1 MNRAEL
7 RNTLL
12 SNGYTPLPLLTN
24 GKGLHI
30 KGWSKQDITAE
41 WLDQYARRTD
51 YTNTGL
57 RCDHLAAFDLD
68 VIAENLC
75 DYIED
80 KIEQLCGETPLCRF
94 GSEPKRLLVYRM
106 TGEPPFKSLRTG
118 KYRPMRPDG
127 PPKRYKDDTV
137 SPLFSRDREAIF
149 SDEQWRNLPDHI
161 SNRVELLCGAG
172 RQFAAFGMHPSGKA
186 YRWESE
192 SPLDIPLKD
201 LPGISYEQA
210 CAVLDEIEFRMQFYC
225 GEQISPGL
233 AFGHAGSQEWDLTD
247 DFECLIDGAVV
258 TWGELKP
265 TLDKDGIFGN
275 IKRENDLFG
284 DSHSIKFCISNTS
297 GLPYIHDFARDCTH
311 HDATITPQL
320 AAALPAP
327 APVTVF
333 TPDPLADLL
342 EKWVVIGDKSV
353 RDINHPMEAL
363 TIEGFKLINR
373 HQKIPDPN
381 NVAKTIQ
388 AVNAWVD
395 HPDAMRARAVE
406 LCPDV
411 PEQVLVTRDD
421 RTIFNTYAPPLHP
434 EQGGEAETALEFIE
448 HLIPNPLERQQFIDW
463 HAVKVANPSYRMHG
477 LVLVTRAYGT
487 GRGIWFQIL
496 GKLFGPEYVC
506 PIVLSD
512 LIGGNSQSA
521 YNEYLADNL
530 ILTVAEAF
538 EEKEDTS
545 RWTVRHSAY
554 EKLKVLIEPAAGF
567 VRVKRKYGGILKA
580 MCYASTEIATNHT
593 DALAIEP
600 GDRRL
605 IVLDCTDVPLWEAD
619 GDLKNRIVDWM
630 SNSENVGA
638 LERWLRERATETH
651 YNPFDQPIMTAA
663 KERMIEAGQ
672 SDTDAAYD
680 YMLENADG
688 DLVTIEQFGAFAR
701 RARIDL
707 GLELPMAADTLKRSL
722 TAVLQKRAKKVSG
735 LPKSGIKVGGKVP
748 VRPWIIR
755 NFEQWKGSTDHPK
768 IKAEILRNGTPGD
781 NILDFPATKP
791 LK

>member
-1 MNRAEL
+1 MSWSNTDNGEINVNANINMNRAEL

-30 KGWSKQDITAE
+30 KGWSRQAVTAE

-68 VIAENLC
+68 ILDERLSDAAEA
-75 DYIED
+75 IVED
-80 KIEQLCGETPLCRF
+80 HCGETELCRYGRF
-94 GSEPKRLLVYRM
+94 PKRLLVYAMR
-106 TGEPPFKSLRTG
+106 GKPPFKSARTG
-118 KYRPMRPDG
+118 KYGEHR
-127 PPKRYKDDTV
+127 
-137 SPLFSRDREAIF
+137 A
-149 SDEQWRNLPDHI
+149 
-161 SNRVELLCGAG
+161 ELLCGSG
-172 RQFAAFGMHPSGKA
+172 RQFAAFGMHPSGQP
-186 YRWESE
+186 YTWDTV
-192 SPLDIPLKD
+192 SPLEVAVKKLHKVDYATAQGCLNA
-201 LPGISYEQA
+201 LEQLLIDTGLA
-210 CAVLDEIEFRMQFYC
+210 EE
-225 GEQISPGL
+225 SPGL
-233 AFGHAGSQEWDLTD
+233 AFGHAGHQEYDLTD
-247 DFECLIDGAVV
+247 TFECLIDGVVV

-265 TLDKDGIFGN
+265 TLDKDGVFGN
-275 IKRENDLFG
+275 IKREHDVFG
-284 DSHSIKFCISNTS
+284 DSDAAHFMLAAGSD
-297 GLPYIHDFARDCTH
+297 LPCIHDFVRDCTH
-311 HDATITPQL
+311 WDCTITPEL

-363 TIEGFKLINR
+363 TIDGFKLINR

-434 EQGGEAETALEFIE
+434 EQGGEAATALEFIE

-487 GRGIWFQIL
+487 GRGVWFQIL

-554 EKLKVLIEPAAGF
+554 EKLKVLIEPAASF

-630 SNSENVGA
+630 SNAKNIGA

-651 YNPFDQPIMTAA
+651 YNPFDLPIMTAA

-701 RARIDL
+701 RAGIDL
-707 GLELPMAADTLKRSL
+707 GLELPMAADLLKRSL

-781 NILDFPATKP
+781 NILDFRLTKP